1 MPISQFIYN
10 RLPAGLDIL
19 RQEVRA
25 FLAQELKDR
34 PALDRAS
41 SWMGFDADFSK
52 KLGAKGWLGMALP
65 KEYGG
70 GEADLFNRYV
80 VIEELLAAGAP
91 VSAHWI
97 ADRQSAPLISRF
109 GTEEQKQKYLPG
121 ICLGE
126 SYYCIGMSEPNS
138 GSDLAS
144 VLTRARRKD
153 GKWIVNGHKLWT
165 TNAIHSHYMIALVRT
180 QDQGKN
186 RHAGLSQFIIDL
198 TLDGITIN
206 PIVDMSG
213 GSHFNEVFF
222 DNVVLNE
229 DALVGTEGDGWT
241 QVMAELAYER
251 SGPERYLSSIE
262 LAYALI
268 DAVGPDPDAYQQKEI
283 GHLTARLYTLRNMSI
298 SVTNE
303 LASGRDPVWA
313 ASCVKDLGTS
323 LEQELP
329 AIARSIIGT
338 LPAIDGGDDYSQI
351 LSKITQAA
359 PSFSLRGGTREI
371 LRGIISR
378 GMGVA

>member
-1 MPISQFIYN
+1 MSLLQLQYN
-10 RLPAGLDIL
+10 RLPEGLEGL

-25 FLAQELKDR
+25 FLDDELKDR
-34 PALDRAS
+34 SAFDRAD
-41 SWMGFDADFSK
+41 SWMGFDADFSR
-52 KLGAKGWLGMALP
+52 KLGHKGWLGMALP

-70 GEADLFNRYV
+70 AEAKLFDRYV

-97 ADRQSAPLISRF
+97 ADRQSAPLILRF
-109 GTEEQKQKYLPG
+109 GTEEQKQKYLQG
-121 ICLGE
+121 ICKGE
-126 SYYCIGMSEPNS
+126 TYFCIGMSEPNS

-153 GKWIVNGHKLWT
+153 GKWVLNGHKLWT
-165 TNAIHSHYMIALVRT
+165 TNALHSDYMIALVRT
-180 QDQGKN
+180 EDQGKN

-198 TLDGITIN
+198 KLDGITIN

-213 GSHFNEVFF
+213 SSHFNEIFF
-222 DNVVLNE
+222 DNVILE
-229 DALVGTEGDGWT
+229 ESALVGKEGDGWS

-251 SGPERYLSSIE
+251 SGPERYLSSMA

-268 DAVGPDPDAYQQKEI
+268 DAVGPEPDAIQQKEV
-283 GHLTARLYTLRNMSI
+283 GHLAARLFNIRNMSI
-298 SVTNE
+298 SVTNQ
-303 LASGRDPVWA
+303 LASGNDPVWA

-329 AIARSIIGT
+329 KIAQTIVET
-338 LPAIDGGDDYSQI
+338 LPSIGGGSEYGQI

-371 LRGIISR
+371 LRGIIAR